1 MKEKAP
7 PLLNHFSGPL
17 LLREAPGAF
26 PPGLLPPL
34 CPGSPPPRSP
44 VTSAWPNSVDLLRWP
59 GASAGSSLLDAGR
72 AWSHCRRSTLQCGG
86 LSTVSLQYPTDSL
99 LPVVLF
105 SLSATWLVGSW
116 SPQPGIKPGP
126 SSVGAWGPNH
136 WTPGNSLVLVFN
148 NF

>member
-105 SLSATWLVGSW
+105 SLFGHVACGILVPPTRDQTRALISG
-116 SPQPGIKPGP
+116 
-126 SSVGAWGPNH
+126 SVGA
-136 WTPGNSLVLVFN
+136 
-148 NF
+148 